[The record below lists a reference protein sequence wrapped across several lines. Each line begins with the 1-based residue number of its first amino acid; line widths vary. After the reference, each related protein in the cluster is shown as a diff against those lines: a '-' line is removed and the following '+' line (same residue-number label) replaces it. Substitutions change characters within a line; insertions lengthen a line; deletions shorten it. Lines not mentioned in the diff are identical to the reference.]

1 MSLKSRK
8 RGEREQAEK
17 VLQEIMAEHFP
28 NLARH
33 KPTDTRSRAKPKQY
47 EPKEIYVK
55 AYHGYTSEIQ
65 RQKSLESS
73 LFLLVGK
80 KTIQRSQ
87 TSHQNP

>member
-33 KPTDTRSRAKPKQY
+33 KPTDTRS
-47 EPKEIYVK
+47 
-55 AYHGYTSEIQ
+55 
-65 RQKSLESS
+65 
-73 LFLLVGK
+73 
-80 KTIQRSQ
+80 
-87 TSHQNP
+87 